1 MLEYP
6 AFRPKVSLLSSPC
19 DMALILC
26 SSTMPVI
33 TLSLARKEAFPG
45 PDNYQKMRRSMENA
59 ETVGLYPYGPFQ
71 PVPKNTYRPQ
81 GLPTPS
87 NYPTPNTY
95 PAPYTYPTPSTYH
108 ATSAQPALHGPQRIL
123 FPIGTT
129 SFADRT
135 STTNRA
141 LRAVTQVTMRQNAGF
156 SVITPPG
163 SSSSSSSPPWW
174 KGDFADP
181 DDPAD
186 VFNRGSSSLSASAQY
201 SSETHISYH
210 TTA

>member
-1 MLEYP
+1 
-6 AFRPKVSLLSSPC
+6 
-19 DMALILC
+19 
-26 SSTMPVI
+26 
-33 TLSLARKEAFPG
+33 
-45 PDNYQKMRRSMENA
+45 MENA

-81 GLPTPS
+81 GHPS
-87 NYPTPNTY
+87 PSTYPAPNTY
-95 PAPYTYPTPSTYH
+95 PA
-108 ATSAQPALHGPQRIL
+108 TSAQPVLHGPQRIP
-123 FPIGTT
+123 FPTGTT

-141 LRAVTQVTMRQNAGF
+141 LRAVTQVTLRQNAGF

-181 DDPAD
+181 DDPND
-186 VFNRGSSSLSASAQY
+186 VFNRGASSLSASAQY

-210 TTA
+210 TAASCSIC